1 MAITIENPTA
11 EEIYEAL
18 KQVPESEVERLR
30 TMLVA
35 KVPTVDESSEWSDE
49 DLRDLDRA
57 TARLIDE
64 RFGPEE
70 GNYD

>member
-1 MAITIENPTA
+1 MVVTFQNPTA
-11 EEIYEAL
+11 EEILAAL
-18 KQVPESEVERLR
+18 REVRVPDAEIARLSS
-30 TMLVA
+30 L
-35 KVPTVDESSEWSDE
+35 VPTPSNGEGTQWSEE
-49 DLRDLDRA
+49 DLRDLDRY

>member
-1 MAITIENPTA
+1 MVITIENPTA
-11 EEIYEAL
+11 EAAFEAL
-18 KQVPESEVERLR
+18 KQLPAKEWTRLQQLL
-30 TMLVA
+30 TA
-35 KVPTVDESSEWSDE
+35 ASYGEGYQDFWTDE